1 MFDKENVLTEHLVSL
16 FPQIHIQKQNNIG
29 VRMKKIHH
37 NVLKGHRLWRPKHK
51 MFIISASS
59 LFF

>member
-16 FPQIHIQKQNNIG
+16 IPQIHIQKQNNIG
-29 VRMKKIHH
+29 VYMKKIHH
-37 NVLKGHRLWRPKHK
+37 SVLKGHKLWRPKYK
-51 MFIISASS
+51 MFIISVSF